1 MVSNQ
6 IINNKSVQRKVPE
19 NEEVEIK
26 EVNKVQ
32 HATGEVKFVAL
43 TTITELRMKNMRVEE
58 TRK

>member
-6 IINNKSVQRKVPE
+6 IINNKSVQRKVPG

-26 EVNKVQ
+26 EVSKVQ
-32 HATGEVKFVAL
+32 HATGEVKFVAI
-43 TTITELRMKNMRVEE
+43 TTKTELRIKKMRVEE